1 MSGESLSLQR
11 APIRARPNCSMLAEE
26 QCSLDG
32 DEMDSQVPQWQS
44 RGSGGRWDANLKGR
58 RVGPRRDRKRSE
70 ARSIGSLQSPIHVGL
85 QRPRA
90 STRGRSSI
98 AGRCGEQWREDP
110 IAHERRRNS
119 TQAKMA
125 AIPQTRFLQP
135 PEAMAPSQRQ
145 DGRKHHRASSA
156 SIAPSCR
163 RRTSTRRVCSR
174 AYFLTRI
181 VSWPPVRCKAT
192 IYLSF
197 VETVMRLDSS
207 GDHLVGRPCNHTFG
221 LCRWQD
227 AAPGVMPD
235 DVSFRH

>member
-1 MSGESLSLQR
+1 MRVATTKCRATDIGELSIKIVALWTCSYQETGHVRSDFNERRVPFASTSGESLSLQR

-163 RRTSTRRVCSR
+163 RRTSTRRVCSL
-174 AYFLTRI
+174 AYFWLYSRI
-181 VSWPPVRCKAT
+181 
-192 IYLSF
+192 Y
-197 VETVMRLDSS
+197 
-207 GDHLVGRPCNHTFG
+207 G
-221 LCRWQD
+221 
-227 AAPGVMPD
+227 
-235 DVSFRH
+235 